1 MKKILTLA
9 AVIVFVFT
17 LAAATYAVDFK
28 ASGLIRVRTAWYMNT
43 DGAPRA
49 TNVLGSN
56 SNFDNTEA
64 WMDSR
69 FRLKMDL
76 VASED
81 LKGVIYF
88 EGDSSRWGEL
98 GVARNT
104 AGAWGA
110 GGSDRNAVELKQFY
124 IDFNVPGLSDSVPTN
139 MRIGTQWL
147 AIRSHMFL
155 GADGATIRVFMTPGP
170 VRLYLNWSK
179 PWEGT
184 DHNYDDADLYST
196 RVVLALPDFPVQP
209 GGFFAYWHSKDYDY
223 TGLFTG
229 TPGFGQAGPFSA
241 GVPAGFGTERL
252 GDGNFWWLG
261 FNVDGKIGPAALKSD
276 FIYFDGEAE
285 PSSHAKAIGPALFGF
300 SPGDADYGGWAAYAD
315 VNVPISQF
323 TVGGTFMFATG
334 DDVTDTRK
342 VSPEFD
348 AYRIPPGSEA
358 NPSLGTVFWAGTTH
372 DGVDIAT
379 AGRGLTN
386 HVQQRWF
393 GGLWTLKGYGS
404 FKPLDWLKVT
414 GYAMYIGDTTE
425 DGNTIGNAID
435 ATEASGLEDEDYIG
449 FELGAIVDLNIYKN
463 LTYSVAA
470 GWLIAGDALDT
481 VDAGTGLNESPD
493 DPWAIVSQLIYKF

>member
-9 AVIVFVFT
+9 AVALLIFG

-49 TNVLGSN
+49 NAA
-56 SNFDNTEA
+56 NFDDGEA
-64 WMDSR
+64 WVDQR

-88 EGDSSRWGEL
+88 EGDSSRWGEA

-124 IDFNVPGLSDSVPTN
+124 IDFNIPGLSDTVPTN

-147 AIRSHMFL
+147 AIRSHIFL
-155 GADGATIRVFMTPGP
+155 GADGATIRVFTQPGP
-170 VRLYLNWSK
+170 LRVYLNWSK

-196 RVVLALPDFPVQP
+196 RIVLALPDFPVQP
-209 GGFFAYWHSKDYDY
+209 GGFFAYWHSNDYDW
-223 TGLFTG
+223 TGIFSG
-229 TPGFGQAGPFSA
+229 TPGFGQAGPYSA
-241 GVPAGFGTERL
+241 LFPAFPTDRL
-252 GDGNFWWLG
+252 GSGDFWWLG
-261 FNVDGKIGPAALKSD
+261 FNVDGKIGPAALKTD
-276 FIYFDGEAE
+276 FVYFNGEAE
-285 PSSHAKAIGPALFGF
+285 PSGHAKGIGPAIPVVGF
-300 SPGDADYGGWAAYAD
+300 APGDADFGGWAFYAD

-323 TVGGTFMFATG
+323 TVGGTLFYATG
-334 DDVTDTRK
+334 DDIMDTRK
-342 VSPEFD
+342 PKPEFG

-358 NPSLGTVFWAGTTH
+358 NPALGTVFWAGTTH

-379 AGRGLTN
+379 AGRGLNN

-393 GGLWTLKGYGS
+393 GGLWTVKGYGS

-425 DGNTIGNAID
+425 DGNTIGNAVD
-435 ATEASGLEDEDYIG
+435 ATEASNLEDEDYIG
-449 FELGAIVDLNIYKN
+449 LELGAIVDLSIYKN

-470 GWLIAGDALDT
+470 GYLLAGDALDT
-481 VDAGTGLNESPD
+481 FNAGTGLNEDPD